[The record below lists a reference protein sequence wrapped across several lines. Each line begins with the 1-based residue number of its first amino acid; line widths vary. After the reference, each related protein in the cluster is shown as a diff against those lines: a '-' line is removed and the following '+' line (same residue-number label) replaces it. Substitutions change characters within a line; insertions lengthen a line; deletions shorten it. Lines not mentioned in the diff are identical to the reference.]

1 MIRGL
6 IQIESLSA
14 EQQKVAEL
22 IGIENYEKLI
32 ETYGGTWLYIPKTDA
47 FERAA
52 RNRRILDDFD
62 GYNFKQLARKYSLTE
77 VQIRTIVSEKTRE
90 IRARPINGQTSM
102 FDQDAS

>member
-52 RNRRILDDFD
+52 RNRRILDEFD

-77 VQIRTIVSEKTRE
+77 VQIRTIVSEKARE
-90 IRARPINGQTSM
+90 IRARPMDGQTTL
-102 FDQDAS
+102 FHDTTA